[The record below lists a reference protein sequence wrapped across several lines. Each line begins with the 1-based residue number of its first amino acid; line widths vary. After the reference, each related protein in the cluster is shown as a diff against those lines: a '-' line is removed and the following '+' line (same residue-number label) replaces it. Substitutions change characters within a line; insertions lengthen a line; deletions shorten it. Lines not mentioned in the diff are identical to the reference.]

1 MSFLMDKEV
10 QQYIKKIKKIM
21 WIMVLLY
28 FIADLMFG
36 SKPTCYQKAMV
47 TESKHKR
54 KVKYV
59 TQEAS

>member
-1 MSFLMDKEV
+1 
-10 QQYIKKIKKIM
+10 M